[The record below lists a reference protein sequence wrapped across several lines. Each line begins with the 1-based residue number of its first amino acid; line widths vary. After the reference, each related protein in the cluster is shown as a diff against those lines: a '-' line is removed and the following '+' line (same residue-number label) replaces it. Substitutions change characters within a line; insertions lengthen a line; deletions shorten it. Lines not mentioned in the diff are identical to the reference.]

1 MVRELQVNVA
11 KNIPTTFVAKNQMT
25 TGMGAQIDLAAG
37 QAIFPAAA
45 SADNIYMVERERE
58 VSGLKASLTDIDD
71 YDTDFVTVPANSLVK
86 LIPMYPGERYATDQY
101 DEAVNDEGN
110 IGKAIVVGTDG
121 KWEMAASG
129 SSRFTYGGI
138 HQDGIH
144 ALAIIVVN
152 DTAVAYSA
160 G

>member
-45 SADNIYMVERERE
+45 GADNIYMVERERE

-71 YDTDFVTVPANSLVK
+71 YDTDFVTVPALLTSMMRLLMMRVTSARPLLLVLMASGRWLLLALAALLMVVFIRMAFMLWLSLWLMTLLL
-86 LIPMYPGERYATDQY
+86 LIPQ
-101 DEAVNDEGN
+101 VNFLQN
-110 IGKAIVVGTDG
+110 KV
-121 KWEMAASG
+121 
-129 SSRFTYGGI
+129 R
-138 HQDGIH
+138 H
-144 ALAIIVVN
+144 N
-152 DTAVAYSA
+152 
-160 G
+160 